1 MGRKEQKSIIR
12 RTLSVCL
19 CLSLSVFVC
28 LCLSVS
34 LSLSHALTHTSHGIP
49 NPSPTYATDPSVP
62 THSLQTAFL
71 CLGRPIPRSA
81 SPVLFFHT
89 AVHPPRR
96 AKLTGQCRVLRR
108 ARRARSGQS
117 RARSCGTLGRRT
129 SLSGTWRGPR
139 LGSST
144 SRRETRSPY
153 WRAPCWRESP
163 RNGSRRRTPRAGWVR
178 CQRTTCR

>member
-19 CLSLSVFVC
+19 CLSLSVSVC

-71 CLGRPIPRSA
+71 CLGQA
-81 SPVLFFHT
+81 SPYSRYRANTLPCLVRFNLLIAKNSVAFRCLFLHT
-89 AVHPPRR
+89 
-96 AKLTGQCRVLRR
+96 TGWRPAAR
-108 ARRARSGQS
+108 ARRGPKYLITYKRVGGQGIGL
-117 RARSCGTLGRRT
+117 CEGYGECT
-129 SLSGTWRGPR
+129 GPM
-139 LGSST
+139 
-144 SRRETRSPY
+144 
-153 WRAPCWRESP
+153 W
-163 RNGSRRRTPRAGWVR
+163 RRRYVGIGLVLGV
-178 CQRTTCR
+178 